1 MEQTDF
7 TDSLFTLVHTIKRHV
22 YEQVEALEL
31 EVAPMHV
38 RVLKIINKK
47 SPHCTANDIAIMLT
61 RDKAQITRLVNTL
74 IAQSL
79 VEKRS
84 NSQDRRSQFL
94 VLTQEGED
102 LIKKIRVVDESI
114 KKKMMN
120 GLTEKEL
127 QEITAISQKMVNN
140 LKTK

>member
-38 RVLKIINKK
+38 RVFKIINKK
-47 SPHCTANDIAIMLT
+47 SPHCTANDIALMLT

-114 KKKMMN
+114 KKKMMD